1 MLELAFI
8 PRSKFTNTIKT
19 AKRMNNTNEVI
30 AAILVL
36 AGYVIK
42 QIDLTRI
49 KRGKKPLFAFLDV
62 VK

>member
-1 MLELAFI
+1 
-8 PRSKFTNTIKT
+8 
-19 AKRMNNTNEVI
+19 MNNTNEVI
-30 AAILVL
+30 AAVLVI

-49 KRGKKPLFAFLDV
+49 KRGKKPLFSFLDV

>member
-1 MLELAFI
+1 MEKL
-8 PRSKFTNTIKT
+8 TN
-19 AKRMNNTNEVI
+19 NSNEVI
-30 AAILVL
+30 AAVLLL

-49 KRGKKPLFAFLDV
+49 RRGKKPLFSFLDI